1 MSEIALSD
9 IINCMKNAY
18 KSIDLRIA
26 VGKEDDKWHNGL
38 TVIRFS
44 YQDKKSVENK
54 IKGIESRIGEVK
66 TDNFFIS
73 HHIFAFNELEELLS
87 QFRAGKINLDDTEI
101 DLGRSINLLSLKNHF
116 SSHFS
121 SHRLTRKLDE
131 WNVLEVFDG
140 RHSEI
145 FGKAEKEIGSLGFSD
160 IYDPVNEWL
169 EMSNFSGSISVNIV
183 VSAPFYA
190 IIKDVDFEG
199 QTAEVKIKLHENL
212 NDLILHLLLRKK
224 EHSGAIKLRSSFNMD
239 KNEIRELNGN
249 FKLWEKKVEL
259 PSATTDDFLIIKLA
273 QKELSEVDSFRK
285 PINDFIKI
293 KEPAMMPFF
302 STFSRFCGEEDF
314 IKHLTQPH
322 EIEIKGI
329 KGMQPQDVFE
339 RAVSWL
345 LNLSSFPSVKLDE
358 YEKLRE
364 RKVELGSVDILA
376 YNKDKNQLL
385 LVNCTLG
392 IPKPNEI
399 DSYNS
404 VKTVLYDELFKG
416 TSLQIIPIIFSAKRE
431 ISLMKDEGERVGVR
445 IFGLDDIEKILK
457 YIKNRDAD
465 LIVNMIEG
473 KNQGG

>member
-1 MSEIALSD
+1 MIKIAVSD
-9 IINCMKNAY
+9 IIDCMKNAY

-26 VGKEDDKWHNGL
+26 AGKEDDKWHNGL

-116 SSHFS
+116 SSH
-121 SHRLTRKLDE
+121 RLTRKLDE

-140 RHSEI
+140 GHSEI
-145 FGKAEKEIGSLGFSD
+145 FEKAEKEIRSLGFSD
-160 IYDPVNEWL
+160 IYDPINEWL
-169 EMSNFSGSISVNIV
+169 EMSDFSGGTSVNIV

-199 QTAEVKIKLHENL
+199 QTAEVKIKQHENL

-224 EHSGAIKLRSSFNMD
+224 DHSGAIKLRSSFDMD
-239 KNEIRELNGN
+239 KNGIRELNGN
-249 FKLWEKKVEL
+249 FKLWEKNVEL

-293 KEPAMMPFF
+293 KEPAMVPFF

-314 IKHLTQPH
+314 IKHLTQPQ

-329 KGMQPQDVFE
+329 RGLKGMQPQHVFE

-345 LNLSSFPSVKLDE
+345 LNLSGFPSVKLDE

-364 RKVELGSVDILA
+364 RKVEHGSVDILA
-376 YNKDKNQLL
+376 YNKNKNQLL

-416 TSLQIIPIIFSAKRE
+416 TSLQIISIIFSAKRE
-431 ISLMKDEGERVGVR
+431 ISLMKDEGGRVGVR

-457 YIKNRDAD
+457 YIKNRDTD
-465 LIVNMIEG
+465 FIVNMIEG

>member
-1 MSEIALSD
+1 MSKIAVSD
-9 IINCMKNAY
+9 IIDCMKNAY

-26 VGKEDDKWHNGL
+26 AGKEDDKWHNGL

-44 YQDKKSVENK
+44 YQDKKNVENK
-54 IKGIESRIGEVK
+54 IKEIESRIGEVK
-66 TDNFFIS
+66 TGNFFIS

-87 QFRAGKINLDDTEI
+87 QFRSGKINLEDTEI
-101 DLGRSINLLSLKNHF
+101 DLGRRINLLSQKN
-116 SSHFS
+116 HFS

-131 WNVLEVFDG
+131 WPVLEVFDG

-145 FGKAEKEIGSLGFSD
+145 FEKAEKEIRSLGFTD
-160 IYDPVNEWL
+160 NIYDPVNEWL
-169 EMSNFSGSISVNIV
+169 EMRNFGGSTTVNIV

-190 IIKDVDFEG
+190 IIKNVDFDG
-199 QTAEVKIKLHENL
+199 QTAEVEIKLHENL
-212 NDLILHLLLRKK
+212 NDLILHLLLRK
-224 EHSGAIKLRSSFNMD
+224 EDYYGAIKVISSFNID

-259 PSATTDDFLIIKLA
+259 PSATADDFLIIKLA
-273 QKELSEVDSFRK
+273 QKELGEVDSFSK

-293 KEPAMMPFF
+293 KEPAMLPFF
-302 STFSRFCGEEDF
+302 TTFLRFCGEKDF

-322 EIEIKGI
+322 EVEIKGI
-329 KGMQPQDVFE
+329 KGIPPQHVFE

-345 LNLSSFPSVKLDE
+345 LNLSGFPSVKLDE
-358 YEKLRE
+358 YEKLRG
-364 RKVELGSVDILA
+364 RKVEHGSVDILA
-376 YNKDKNQLL
+376 YNKNKNQLL

-416 TSLQIIPIIFSAKRE
+416 TSLQIIPISFSAKRE
-431 ISLMKDEGERVGVR
+431 ISAMKEVGERVGVR

-457 YIKNRDAD
+457 YIKNRDTD

>member
-1 MSEIALSD
+1 MIKIAVSD
-9 IINCMKNAY
+9 IIDCMKNAY

-26 VGKEDDKWHNGL
+26 AGKEDDKWHNGL

-44 YQDKKSVENK
+44 YQDKKNVENK

-66 TDNFFIS
+66 TDIFFIS

-87 QFRAGKINLDDTEI
+87 QFRSGKINLDDTEI
-101 DLGRSINLLSLKNHF
+101 DLGRSINLLSQKNHF
-116 SSHFS
+116 SSY
-121 SHRLTRKLDE
+121 RLTRKLDE

-145 FGKAEKEIGSLGFSD
+145 FERAEKEIRSLGFSD

-169 EMSNFSGSISVNIV
+169 EMSNFSGGTSVNIV

-224 EHSGAIKLRSSFNMD
+224 DHSGAIKLRSSFDID

-249 FKLWEKKVEL
+249 FKLWEKNVEL

-273 QKELSEVDSFRK
+273 HKELSEVDSFSK

-293 KEPAMMPFF
+293 KEPAMLPFF

-314 IKHLTQPH
+314 IKHLIRPH
-322 EIEIKGI
+322 EIETKGI
-329 KGMQPQDVFE
+329 KGMQPQHVFE

-345 LNLSSFPSVKLDE
+345 LNLSGFPSVKLDE

-364 RKVELGSVDILA
+364 RKVEHGSVDILA
-376 YNKDKNQLL
+376 YNKNKNQLF

-416 TSLQIIPIIFSAKRE
+416 TTLQIIPIIFSAKRE
-431 ISLMKDEGERVGVR
+431 IDATKDVGERVGVR

-457 YIKNRDAD
+457 YIKNRDTD
-465 LIVNMIEG
+465 FIVNMIEG